1 MVFNTALVIE
11 VIDLKVL
18 EIISSIWKS
27 GADMYLDPIDN
38 RIGIKRKNLIPT
50 EVMQAAEQNFSEI
63 DAWFQSWK
71 DASAEQVTI
80 QKIFYE
86 FCGWQHNQPL
96 HDWLLADTDSLQMF
110 YAWTIVLAKNGW
122 KEVYE
127 DYRQFEDAESN
138 AIARKIYERAVIY
151 ARTGGCG

>member
-1 MVFNTALVIE
+1 MAQV
-11 VIDLKVL
+11 LKIL
-18 EIISSIWKS
+18 SAIWKS
-27 GADMYLDPIDN
+27 GADIYLDESDG
-38 RIGIKRKNLIPT
+38 RIAIKRQNCIPA
-50 EVMQAAEQNFSEI
+50 EVMQLAEQNFSEI
-63 DAWFQSWK
+63 DTWFQSWK
-71 DASAEQVTI
+71 DASAEKVTI
-80 QKIFYE
+80 RKIFYE

-110 YAWTIVLAKNGW
+110 YDWTIVLAKNGW
-122 KEVYE
+122 KEMYE